1 MAKLMEKIPESLE
14 QKIAFLPEN
23 PGVYLW
29 KNKDGEV
36 IYVGKAQVLKHRI
49 RSYLTGSHDIK
60 TAALVKHIA
69 DLDYI
74 ITNSAHEAFLLEATL
89 IKLHKPKYNI
99 NLKDDKR
106 YPFVR
111 ITLNEPFPRA
121 FVTRDLVKDGSRY
134 FGPYTESRYL
144 RSTMRNLEW
153 ILPLRTCSRNIPADE
168 IKYKRACINYQ
179 LGKCSAPCIG
189 KISVEEYAK
198 IVKRALAFFSGK
210 YQEVADE
217 IRAEM
222 LAYSEELRFE
232 EAAKAR
238 DRLVAIDRV
247 QKRQTV
253 VYTDDRSAD
262 ILGIYIEESVGVCVV
277 LRMQSGAI
285 VNSESYHMSN
295 VEGSSEAEVLAKF
308 LQLYYSV
315 RDELPGEIMLPV
327 EPEGFEE
334 LNQWLEC
341 RLLLP
346 QRGERSKLLAMA
358 KGNAFHLVEEKK
370 LSHMRRANRTIQPI
384 QELKE
389 KLNLPKL
396 PRKMVCM
403 DISTIQGTDTVSS
416 AVFFENG
423 KPRKKFYRHFII
435 RSIDG
440 QDDYAALQETLSR
453 FMDEVKKD
461 EAMLPDLIVIDGGKG
476 QLAACVDVLKKS
488 EHPHIPI
495 ISIAKRAEEVFV
507 PDQSESII
515 LARSSTSLRLL
526 INIRDEAHRFAI
538 SFHRARRSKRTLV
551 SQLEDIPGIGKQ
563 TKFLLL
569 KELGSVDKIA
579 EASMEEL
586 MEIKGIG
593 KKTATLISEYFDK
606 IYRKE
611 EQSDQ
616 S

>member
-1 MAKLMEKIPESLE
+1 MEKIQESLE
-14 QKIAFLPEN
+14 QKISFLPEE

-29 KNKDGEV
+29 KDKDGEV

-49 RSYLTGSHDIK
+49 RSYLTGSHDLK

-89 IKLHKPKYNI
+89 IKLYKPKYNI

-111 ITLNEPFPRA
+111 ITLNEPFPRVM
-121 FVTRDLVKDGSRY
+121 VTRELIKDGSRY
-134 FGPYTESRYL
+134 FGPYTQSRYL
-144 RSTMRNLEW
+144 RSTLRNLEW
-153 ILPLRTCSRNIPADE
+153 ILPLRTCSRIIPADE

-179 LGKCSAPCIG
+179 LGKCPAPCIG
-189 KISVEEYAK
+189 KISVEDYAK

-222 LAYSEELRFE
+222 LSHSEAQRFE

-238 DRLVAIDRV
+238 DRLLAIDRV
-247 QKRQTV
+247 QKKQTV

-262 ILGIYIEESVGVCVV
+262 ILGIYLEESIGFCVV
-277 LRMQSGAI
+277 LRMQNGAI
-285 VNSESYHMSN
+285 INSESYPMAN
-295 VEGSSEAEVLAKF
+295 VEGSSEAKVLSTF

-315 RDELPGEIMLPV
+315 RDELPGEIMLPL

-334 LNQWLEC
+334 LNQWLEG

-346 QRGERSKLLAMA
+346 QRGERSRLLAMA

-370 LSHMRRANRTIQPI
+370 LSHLRKANRTIQPI

-389 KLNLPKL
+389 KLGLPKL

-403 DISTIQGTDTVSS
+403 DISTIQGMDTVSS

-435 RSIDG
+435 RSIDS
-440 QDDYAALQETLSR
+440 QNDYAALQETLTR
-453 FMDEVKKD
+453 FFDEVKKD
-461 EAMLPDLIVIDGGKG
+461 QAMLPDLIVIDGGKG
-476 QLAACVDVLKKS
+476 QLSACLDVLQTS
-488 EHPHIPI
+488 EYAQLPI
-495 ISIAKRAEEVFV
+495 ISLAKRAEEVFL
-507 PDQSESII
+507 PKQDESII
-515 LARSSTSLRLL
+515 LARSSSALRLL

-538 SFHRARRSKRTLV
+538 NFHRSRRSKRTLA
-551 SQLEDIPGIGKQ
+551 SELEEIQGIGKKS
-563 TKFLLL
+563 KFLLL

-579 EASMEEL
+579 EASLEEL
-586 MEIKGIG
+586 MNIKGIG
-593 KKTATLISEYFDK
+593 KKTAELIKKHFEA
-606 IYRKE
+606 
-611 EQSDQ
+611 
-616 S
+616 

>member
-1 MAKLMEKIPESLE
+1 MEKIQESLE
-14 QKIAFLPEN
+14 QKINFLPEE

-29 KNKDGEV
+29 KDKDGEV

-111 ITLNEPFPRA
+111 ITLNEPFPRVM
-121 FVTRDLVKDGSRY
+121 VTRELIKDGSRY
-134 FGPYTESRYL
+134 FGPYTQSRYL
-144 RSTMRNLEW
+144 RSTLRNLEW
-153 ILPLRTCSRNIPADE
+153 ILPLRTCSRIIPADE

-179 LGKCSAPCIG
+179 LGKCPAPCIG
-189 KISVEEYAK
+189 KISVEDYAK

-217 IRAEM
+217 IRSEM
-222 LAYSEELRFE
+222 LSHSEAQRFE

-238 DRLVAIDRV
+238 DRLLAIDRV
-247 QKRQTV
+247 QKKQTV

-262 ILGIYIEESVGVCVV
+262 ILGIYLEESIGFCVV
-277 LRMQSGAI
+277 LRMQNGAI
-285 VNSESYHMSN
+285 INSESYPMAN
-295 VEGSSEAEVLAKF
+295 VEGSSEAKVLSTF

-315 RDELPGEIMLPV
+315 RDELPGEIMLPL

-334 LNQWLEC
+334 LNQWLEG
-341 RLLLP
+341 RLILP
-346 QRGERSKLLAMA
+346 QRGERSRLLAMA

-370 LSHMRRANRTIQPI
+370 LSHLRKANRTIQPI

-389 KLNLPKL
+389 KLGLSKL

-435 RSIDG
+435 RSIDS
-440 QDDYAALQETLSR
+440 QNDYAALQETLTR
-453 FMDEVKKD
+453 FFDEVKKD
-461 EAMLPDLIVIDGGKG
+461 QAMLPDLIVIDGGKG
-476 QLAACVDVLKKS
+476 QLSACLDVLQTS
-488 EHPHIPI
+488 EYAQLPI
-495 ISIAKRAEEVFV
+495 ISLAKRAEEVFL
-507 PDQSESII
+507 PKQDESII
-515 LARSSTSLRLL
+515 LARSSSALRLL

-538 SFHRARRSKRTLV
+538 NFHRSRRSKRTLA
-551 SQLEDIPGIGKQ
+551 SELEEIQGIGKKS
-563 TKFLLL
+563 KFLLL

-579 EASMEEL
+579 EASLEEL
-586 MEIKGIG
+586 MSIKGIG
-593 KKTATLISEYFDK
+593 KKTAELIKKHFEA
-606 IYRKE
+606 
-611 EQSDQ
+611 
-616 S
+616 

>member
-1 MAKLMEKIPESLE
+1 MEKIQESLE
-14 QKIAFLPEN
+14 QKISFLPEE

-29 KNKDGEV
+29 KDKDGEV

-89 IKLHKPKYNI
+89 IKLYKPKYNI

-111 ITLNEPFPRA
+111 ITLNEPFPRVM
-121 FVTRDLVKDGSRY
+121 VTRELIKDGSRY
-134 FGPYTESRYL
+134 FGPYTQSSYL
-144 RSTMRNLEW
+144 RSTLRNLEW
-153 ILPLRTCSRNIPADE
+153 ILPLRTCSRIIPADE

-179 LGKCSAPCIG
+179 LGKCPAPCIG
-189 KISVEEYAK
+189 KISVEDYAK

-217 IRAEM
+217 IRSEM
-222 LAYSEELRFE
+222 LSHSEAQRFE

-238 DRLVAIDRV
+238 DRLLAIDRV
-247 QKRQTV
+247 QKKQTV
-253 VYTDDRSAD
+253 VYTDNRSAD
-262 ILGIYIEESVGVCVV
+262 ILGIYLEESIGFCVV
-277 LRMQSGAI
+277 LRMQNGAI
-285 VNSESYHMSN
+285 INSESYPMAN
-295 VEGSSEAEVLAKF
+295 VEGSSEAKVLSTF

-315 RDELPGEIMLPV
+315 RDELPGEIMLPL

-334 LNQWLEC
+334 LNQWLEG
-341 RLLLP
+341 RLILP
-346 QRGERSKLLAMA
+346 QRGERSRLLAMA

-370 LSHMRRANRTIQPI
+370 LSHLRKANRTIQPI

-389 KLNLPKL
+389 KLGLPKL

-403 DISTIQGTDTVSS
+403 DISTIQGMDTVSS

-435 RSIDG
+435 RSIDS
-440 QDDYAALQETLSR
+440 QNDYAALQETLTR
-453 FMDEVKKD
+453 FFDEVKKD
-461 EAMLPDLIVIDGGKG
+461 QAMLPDLIVIDGGKG
-476 QLAACVDVLKKS
+476 QLSACLEVLQTS
-488 EHPHIPI
+488 EYAQLPI
-495 ISIAKRAEEVFV
+495 ISLAKRAEEVFL
-507 PDQSESII
+507 PKQDESII
-515 LARSSTSLRLL
+515 LARSSSALRLL

-538 SFHRARRSKRTLV
+538 NFHRSRRSKRTLA
-551 SQLEDIPGIGKQ
+551 SELEEIQGIGKKS
-563 TKFLLL
+563 KFLLL

-579 EASMEEL
+579 EASLEEL
-586 MEIKGIG
+586 MNIKGIG
-593 KKTATLISEYFDK
+593 KKTAELIKKHFEA
-606 IYRKE
+606 
-611 EQSDQ
+611 
-616 S
+616 

>member
-1 MAKLMEKIPESLE
+1 MEKIPESLE
-14 QKIAFLPEN
+14 QKIAFLPED

-29 KNKDGEV
+29 KDKEGNI

-60 TAALVKHIA
+60 TEALVKHIA

-153 ILPLRTCSRNIPADE
+153 ILPLRTCSRIIPADE

-189 KISVEEYAK
+189 KISVKEYAK

-222 LAYSEELRFE
+222 LAYSEDMRFE

-238 DRLVAIDRV
+238 DRLLAIDRV

-285 VNSESYHMSN
+285 VNSESYLMSN
-295 VEGSSEAEVLAKF
+295 VEGSSEEKVLATF

-315 RDELPGEIMLPV
+315 RDELPSEIMLPL

-334 LNQWLEC
+334 LNQWLEG
-341 RLLLP
+341 RLTLP
-346 QRGERSKLLAMA
+346 QRGERSRLLAMA

-370 LSHMRRANRTIQPI
+370 LAHMRRAHRTIQPI

-423 KPRKKFYRHFII
+423 KPRKKCYRHFII

-440 QDDYAALQETLSR
+440 QDDYASLQETLTR
-453 FMDEVKKD
+453 FLDEVKKD
-461 EAMLPDLIVIDGGKG
+461 EAMLPDLFVIDGGKG
-476 QLAACVDVLKKS
+476 QLAACMEVLKSS
-488 EHPHIPI
+488 EYPDIPI
-495 ISIAKRAEEVFV
+495 ISIAKRVEEVFV

-579 EASMEEL
+579 EASLKEL

-593 KKTATLISEYFDK
+593 KKTATRIREYFDN
-606 IYRKE
+606 IE
-611 EQSDQ
+611 DQSDL